1 MFDEKNQEQV
11 VEETLEASEIQ
22 NVEKASADDAST
34 TTADNVAEI
43 ADYLNPELF
52 NDVKT
57 LSDSDLDE
65 NSNPTEVSDELEK
78 KYSSTFGDISE
89 HSLIEGRVVGMND
102 RDVLIDIGFKSE
114 GIIDR
119 SEFKA
124 DDLPVIGDQVE
135 VYLEFIEDASGNT
148 ILSKEKADFMRRWKE
163 LKDAFESEKIIKGK
177 IVRRI
182 KGGLIVDLGVVQAFL
197 PGSQVDVRPIQD
209 FDIYLDREIE
219 IRIVKF
225 NESRKNIVVSHKVIL
240 EDSLQEQREAL
251 FKELEVGSILEGRV
265 KNVTDFGVF
274 VDLGGI
280 DGLLHI
286 TDLSWGRVNH
296 PSEVLSMNDL
306 ITVKVIE
313 YDEDRK
319 RVSLGLKQLAPHP
332 WEDVEIKYPIG
343 NVVKGKVVSLT
354 NYGCFIELEPGVEGL
369 VHVSE
374 ISWTKHIKNPSE
386 VYNMGDDVDA
396 KVLSIDIEDK
406 KISLGVKQLTPDPWD
421 EIEEKYMVGT
431 VHKAIVQNLTQF
443 GAFAALEEGI
453 DGLVHV
459 SDLSWTKVVKH
470 PKEVVEKDQEIEVR
484 ILEISRENRR
494 ISLGFKQVG
503 DDPWPDIVNHYEA
516 GKEVSGEI
524 IRVLDKGIII
534 QLEMGVEGIIPFGKM
549 SKKDRRA
556 LANQYEI
563 GANLSG
569 IVMKVSPE
577 DKKVVLYKEELAGAG
592 NRTSANDEV
601 KQYLTNQK
609 TDSGEKLE
617 LPQELIDIASQAE
630 KDGIEDDSMPLN
642 LKSKKK
648 NRQPQ
653 WGWKF
658 ILKLNKPIES
668 LIGQKLSLLF
678 GALGLALL
686 LWIFVVSQDEYTLI
700 LDLPIEARNLN
711 VQKAHKEE
719 VPS

>member
-1 MFDEKNQEQV
+1 MFENQIEEQA
-11 VEETLEASEIQ
+11 VEEVLDIPESTD
-22 NVEKASADDAST
+22 VEKTSVEEAP
-34 TTADNVAEI
+34 TAPAEVVAEI
-43 ADYLNPELF
+43 KDYLNPELF
-52 NDVKT
+52 QDVRVIDKNE
-57 LSDSDLDE
+57 LEHDNESS
-65 NSNPTEVSDELEK
+65 SDEVNAELENL
-78 KYSSTFGDISE
+78 YANTFGDISE
-89 HSLIEGRVVGMND
+89 HSLVEGRVVGMNE

-119 SEFKA
+119 SEFNE
-124 DDLPVIGDQVE
+124 DELPAIGDQVE

-163 LKDAFESEKIIKGK
+163 LHDAFENETIITGT

-209 FDIYLDREIE
+209 FDMYLDKEIE
-219 IRIVKF
+219 LRIVKF
-225 NESRKNIVVSHKVIL
+225 NESRKNIVVSHKIIL
-240 EDSLQEQREAL
+240 EDSLKEQREAL

-265 KNVTDFGVF
+265 KNITDFGVF

-296 PSEVLSMNDL
+296 PSEVIEMNDA

-313 YDEDRK
+313 YDEERK

-332 WEDVEIKYPIG
+332 WDEVEIKYPIG

-369 VHVSE
+369 IHVSE

-386 VYNMGDDVDA
+386 VYSMGDGVDA
-396 KVLSIDIEDK
+396 KVLSIDTDER

-421 EIEEKYMVGT
+421 EIEEKFMVGT
-431 VHKAIVQNLTQF
+431 VHKCTVQNLTQF
-443 GAFAALEEGI
+443 GAFAELEEGI

-459 SDLSWTKVVKH
+459 SDLSWTKVIKH
-470 PKEVVEKDQEIEVR
+470 PKEVVEKGQEIEVR
-484 ILEISRENRR
+484 ILEVSRENRR
-494 ISLGFKQVG
+494 ISLGYRQVS
-503 DDPWPDIVNHYEA
+503 DDPWPEIMNFYEA

-534 QLEMGVEGIIPFGKM
+534 QLEKEVEGIIPFGKM

-556 LANQYEI
+556 LAGQYEV

-577 DKKVVLYKEELAGAG
+577 DKKVVLYKEELAGTG
-592 NRTSANDEV
+592 KRTSAADEV
-601 KQYLTNQK
+601 KQYLSNQE

-617 LPQELIDIASQAE
+617 LPQELLDLTSHAE
-630 KDGIEDDSMPLN
+630 KDGVDDTPTE
-642 LKSKKK
+642 
-648 NRQPQ
+648 P
-653 WGWKF
+653 
-658 ILKLNKPIES
+658 ES
-668 LIGQKLSLLF
+668 ESEQ
-678 GALGLALL
+678 
-686 LWIFVVSQDEYTLI
+686 
-700 LDLPIEARNLN
+700 
-711 VQKAHKEE
+711 EE
-719 VPS
+719 

>member
-1 MFDEKNQEQV
+1 MFEEKNQEQV
-11 VEETLEASEIQ
+11 VEETTTVLDNNNTQRVS
-22 NVEKASADDAST
+22 VDDAPASP
-34 TTADNVAEI
+34 AEKVAEI
-43 ADYLNPELF
+43 KDYLAPELF
-52 NDVKT
+52 NEIRVVNKSE
-57 LSDSDLDE
+57 L
-65 NSNPTEVSDELEK
+65 TEEHTNVEVESELEQ
-78 KYSSTFGDISE
+78 KYSNTFGDISE
-89 HSLIEGRVVGMND
+89 NSLIKGRVVGMNE

-119 SEFKA
+119 SEFNE
-124 DDLPVIGDQVE
+124 DDLPVIGDHVE

-163 LKDAFESEKIIKGK
+163 LKDAFENETIISGK

-209 FDIYLDREIE
+209 FDIYLDKEIE

-225 NESRKNIVVSHKVIL
+225 NESRKNIVVSHKIIL
-240 EDSLQEQREAL
+240 EDSLKEQREAL

-265 KNVTDFGVF
+265 KNITDFGVF

-296 PSEVLSMNDL
+296 PSEVISMNDS

-313 YDEDRK
+313 YDEERK

-332 WEDVEIKYPIG
+332 WEEVEIKYSIG
-343 NVVKGKVVSLT
+343 TTVKGKVVSLT

-369 VHVSE
+369 IHVSE

-386 VYNMGDDVDA
+386 VYNMSDEVDA
-396 KVLSIDIEDK
+396 KVLSIDIDDK

-421 EIEEKYMVGT
+421 EIENIYMIGT
-431 VHKAIVQNLTQF
+431 THKAKVQNLTQF
-443 GAFAALEEGI
+443 GAFAELKEGI

-459 SDLSWTKVVKH
+459 SDLSWTKVIKH
-470 PKEVVEKDQEIEVR
+470 PKEVVEKGQEIDVQVLEV
-484 ILEISRENRR
+484 SRESRR
-494 ISLGFKQVG
+494 ISLGIKQVT
-503 DDPWPDIVNHYEA
+503 DDPWPDIVNFYEA
-516 GKEVSGEI
+516 GKEVSGSI

-534 QLEMGVEGIIPFGKM
+534 QLDKEVEGIIPFGKM

-556 LANQYEI
+556 LASQYEV

-577 DKKVVLYKEELAGAG
+577 DKKVVLYKEELAGTG
-592 NRTSANDEV
+592 KRTSATDEV
-601 KQYLTNQK
+601 KQYLSNQE
-609 TDSGEKLE
+609 TGSGEKLE
-617 LPQELIDIASQAE
+617 LPQELLDLASQAE
-630 KDGIEDDSMPLN
+630 KDGGDNQPDTAELDSED
-642 LKSKKK
+642 
-648 NRQPQ
+648 QQ
-653 WGWKF
+653 
-658 ILKLNKPIES
+658 
-668 LIGQKLSLLF
+668 
-678 GALGLALL
+678 
-686 LWIFVVSQDEYTLI
+686 
-700 LDLPIEARNLN
+700 
-711 VQKAHKEE
+711 EE
-719 VPS
+719 

>member
-1 MFDEKNQEQV
+1 MFENQTEEQV
-11 VEETLEASEIQ
+11 VEEVLENPENTDVEKTSAKEASAAQ
-22 NVEKASADDAST
+22 VEV
-34 TTADNVAEI
+34 VAEI
-43 ADYLNPELF
+43 KDYLNPELF
-52 NDVKT
+52 QDVRVVDKNE
-57 LSDSDLDE
+57 LEHDNRSSSD
-65 NSNPTEVSDELEK
+65 EVNTELEK
-78 KYSSTFGDISE
+78 LYSNTFGDISE
-89 HSLIEGRVVGMND
+89 HSLIEGRVVGMNE

-119 SEFKA
+119 SEFN
-124 DDLPVIGDQVE
+124 DDELPAIGDHVE

-163 LKDAFESEKIIKGK
+163 LHDAFENETIITGT

-209 FDIYLDREIE
+209 FDMYLDKEIE
-219 IRIVKF
+219 LRIVKF
-225 NESRKNIVVSHKVIL
+225 NESRKNIVVSHKIIL
-240 EDSLQEQREAL
+240 EDSLKEQREAL

-265 KNVTDFGVF
+265 KNITDFGVF

-296 PSEVLSMNDL
+296 PSEVIDMNDT

-313 YDEDRK
+313 YDEERK

-332 WEDVEIKYPIG
+332 WDEVEIKYPIG

-354 NYGCFIELEPGVEGL
+354 NYGCFIELESGVEGL
-369 VHVSE
+369 IHVSE

-386 VYNMGDDVDA
+386 VYSMGDDVDA
-396 KVLSIDIEDK
+396 KVLSIDTDDR

-421 EIEEKYMVGT
+421 EIEEKFMVGT
-431 VHKAIVQNLTQF
+431 VHKCTVQNLTQF

-459 SDLSWTKVVKH
+459 SDLSWTKIIKH
-470 PKEVVEKDQEIEVR
+470 PKEVVEKGQEIEVR
-484 ILEISRENRR
+484 ILEVSRENRR
-494 ISLGFKQVG
+494 ISLGYRQVS
-503 DDPWPDIVNHYEA
+503 DDPWPEIMDFYEA

-534 QLEMGVEGIIPFGKM
+534 QLENEVEGIIPFGKM

-556 LANQYEI
+556 LAVQYEV

-569 IVMKVSPE
+569 IVMKVSPD
-577 DKKVVLYKEELAGAG
+577 DKKVVLYKEELAGMG
-592 NRTSANDEV
+592 KRTSAADEV
-601 KQYLTNQK
+601 KQYLSNQD
-609 TDSGEKLE
+609 TGSGEKLE
-617 LPQELIDIASQAE
+617 LPKELLDLASHAE
-630 KDGIEDDSMPLN
+630 KDGVDNTPPTEPESDSE
-642 LKSKKK
+642 
-648 NRQPQ
+648 Q
-653 WGWKF
+653 
-658 ILKLNKPIES
+658 
-668 LIGQKLSLLF
+668 
-678 GALGLALL
+678 
-686 LWIFVVSQDEYTLI
+686 
-700 LDLPIEARNLN
+700 
-711 VQKAHKEE
+711 EE
-719 VPS
+719 

>member
-1 MFDEKNQEQV
+1 MFENNNQEPV
-11 VEETLEASEIQ
+11 VEETMENSENQ
-22 NVEKASADDAST
+22 NTEMAST
-34 TTADNVAEI
+34 ENVSSPTAEAIAENI
-43 ADYLNPELF
+43 DYLNPALF
-52 NDVKT
+52 QNVKT
-57 LSDSDLDE
+57 VEISELNDNSDF
-65 NSNPTEVSDELEK
+65 TEIDDELEK
-78 KYSSTFGDISE
+78 KYSNTFGDMSE
-89 HSLIEGRVVGMND
+89 NSLIKGRVVGMNE

-119 SEFKA
+119 SEFKNK
-124 DDLPVIGDQVE
+124 DLPVIGDQVE

-148 ILSKEKADFMRRWKE
+148 ILSKEKADFLRRWQE
-163 LKDAFESEKIIKGK
+163 LKDAFENETILTGK

-182 KGGLIVDLGVVQAFL
+182 KGGLIMDLQVVQAFL

-209 FDIYLDREIE
+209 FDIYLDKEIDV
-219 IRIVKF
+219 RIVKF
-225 NESRKNIVVSHKVIL
+225 NEARKNIVVSHKIIL
-240 EDSLQEQREAL
+240 EDSLKEQREAL

-296 PSEVLSMNDL
+296 PSEVLSMNDS

-313 YDEDRK
+313 YDEERK

-332 WEDVEIKYPIG
+332 WEEVEIKFPIG

-369 VHVSE
+369 IHVSE

-386 VYNMGDDVDA
+386 VYSMGEEVDA
-396 KVLSIDIEDK
+396 KVLSIDTDDK

-421 EIEEKYMVGT
+421 VIEEKYMVGT
-431 VHKAIVQNLTQF
+431 VHEVIVQNLTQF
-443 GAFAALEEGI
+443 GAFAELEEGI
-453 DGLVHV
+453 DGLIHI
-459 SDLSWTKVVKH
+459 SDLSWTKVIKH
-470 PKEVVEKDQEIEVR
+470 PKEIVEKGQKIEIR
-484 ILEISRENRR
+484 ILEVSRENRR
-494 ISLGFKQVG
+494 ISLGFRQVE
-503 DDPWPDIVNHYEA
+503 DDPWPNIVNFYEA
-516 GKEVSGEI
+516 GKEVSGAI

-534 QLEMGVEGIIPFGKM
+534 QLEMDVEGIIPFGKM

-556 LANQYEI
+556 LASQYEV

-577 DKKVVLYKEELAGAG
+577 DKKVVLYKEELAGAA

-609 TDSGEKLE
+609 TDSGEKLD
-617 LPQELIDIASQAE
+617 LPQELLDIASQAE
-630 KDGIEDDSMPLN
+630 KEGVEDINIETEPEEKIED
-642 LKSKKK
+642 
-648 NRQPQ
+648 
-653 WGWKF
+653 
-658 ILKLNKPIES
+658 
-668 LIGQKLSLLF
+668 
-678 GALGLALL
+678 
-686 LWIFVVSQDEYTLI
+686 
-700 LDLPIEARNLN
+700 
-711 VQKAHKEE
+711 
-719 VPS
+719 